1 MSQHMTTEEYRSFLG
16 EGTRTLKLATV
27 GANGQPHVVPIWA
40 ILDGEEIVFTTG
52 RNSVKARNMQRD
64 PRVALCV
71 DDEAPPYS
79 FVMVEG
85 TVQTSLNPPDML
97 NWTTRIAAHYM
108 GADRADEYGRRNA
121 DLDELL
127 VRVTP
132 TRVIAVKGVAD

>member
-1 MSQHMTTEEYRSFLG
+1 MSRKMTTEEYRSFLG

-40 ILDGEEIVFTTG
+40 ILDGETIVFTTG
-52 RNSVKARNMQRD
+52 RTSVKARNMQRD

-85 TVQTSLNPPDML
+85 TAQVSLNPPDKL
-97 NWTTRIAAHYM
+97 SWTTRIAAHYM

-132 TRVIAVKGVAD
+132 TRVIAVKGVAA